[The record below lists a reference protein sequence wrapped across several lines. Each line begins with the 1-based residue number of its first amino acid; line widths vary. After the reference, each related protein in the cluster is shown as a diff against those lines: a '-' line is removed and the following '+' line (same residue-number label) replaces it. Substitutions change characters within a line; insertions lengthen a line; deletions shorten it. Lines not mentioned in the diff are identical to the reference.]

1 VRVCCTDS
9 LPPCCT
15 SNGLSGDWA
24 DLIPRLQR
32 TKSSGRAGA
41 ANSNLPPQLIANLLS
56 LLDSTGRVLRVVL
69 EPLLD
74 RFVSYKEPKPPR
86 CIRVSC
92 ALHIEVP
99 ERHGVRHGLRSAFF
113 DRDEVELIVDTPVVR
128 HHVRRAVLEHQ
139 LRVARRAREDER
151 VRWHWRQRVR
161 WHWRDEIPH
170 RIRKRSGDAVSK
182 EYRRTRCEL
191 HDNHS
196 APYSCQWRLREG
208 CSIRNEQSEKR
219 ETNCAT
225 HASPPARITYD
236 ANLPRPQEKEGSF

>member
-1 VRVCCTDS
+1 MVS
-9 LPPCCT
+9 
-15 SNGLSGDWA
+15 W
-24 DLIPRLQR
+24 QR
-32 TKSSGRAGA
+32 RSRSFDQGPLASSIGKNQPKSSGRAA
-41 ANSNLPPQLIANLLS
+41 TANSNLPPQLIPNLLS

-74 RFVSYKEPKPPR
+74 RFVSYKEPKPLR

-92 ALHIEVP
+92 PLHIEIP

-113 DRDEVELIVDTPVVR
+113 DRDKVELIVGAPVVR

-170 RIRKRSGDAVSK
+170 RIRKRSEVAVSK
-182 EYRRTRCEL
+182 EYRWTRCEAM

-196 APYSCQWRLREG
+196 SPWLCQWPRPGARLREG
-208 CSIRNEQSEKR
+208 RSIRNEQSEKR
-219 ETNCAT
+219 EANCAA
-225 HASPPARITYD
+225 HASPPRVLLTAVWHWTQLS
-236 ANLPRPQEKEGSF
+236 ASAKP

>member
-1 VRVCCTDS
+1 MCCAWCWSHCSIGSSLTRNRNPRAASASVVR
-9 LPPCCT
+9 CT
-15 SNGLSGDWA
+15 SRSPNGTVCGTDFV
-24 DLIPRLQR
+24 PP
-32 TKSSGRAGA
+32 SS
-41 ANSNLPPQLIANLLS
+41 I
-56 LLDSTGRVLRVVL
+56 VM
-69 EPLLD
+69 
-74 RFVSYKEPKPPR
+74 KW
-86 CIRVSC
+86 SC
-92 ALHIEVP
+92 
-99 ERHGVRHGLRSAFF
+99 FF
-113 DRDEVELIVDTPVVR
+113 DRDEVELIVDAPVVR

-225 HASPPARITYD
+225 HASPPRVLLTAVTCRVHRKRRVPFDYRLMT
-236 ANLPRPQEKEGSF
+236 